1 LPLLLLLD
9 QATKYWVQR
18 SLPWLNYY
26 HINAYL
32 NIVHVHNHGAAFS
45 FLNHPGGWQRW
56 LFTFI
61 ALCVTLVLFVW
72 LRRMASRPRC
82 LPIAVVCIM
91 SGAVGNTLDRLRYGY
106 VIDFIDVHWGAWHWP
121 AFNVADALI
130 CVGVMWLLWD
140 QIRKMQ
146 RAQRI
151 A

>member
-1 LPLLLLLD
+1 
-9 QATKYWVQR
+9 
-18 SLPWLNYY
+18 
-26 HINAYL
+26 
-32 NIVHVHNHGAAFS
+32 
-45 FLNHPGGWQRW
+45 
-56 LFTFI
+56 
-61 ALCVTLVLFVW
+61 
-72 LRRMASRPRC
+72 
-82 LPIAVVCIM
+82 
-91 SGAVGNTLDRLRYGY
+91 VGNTLDRLRYGY